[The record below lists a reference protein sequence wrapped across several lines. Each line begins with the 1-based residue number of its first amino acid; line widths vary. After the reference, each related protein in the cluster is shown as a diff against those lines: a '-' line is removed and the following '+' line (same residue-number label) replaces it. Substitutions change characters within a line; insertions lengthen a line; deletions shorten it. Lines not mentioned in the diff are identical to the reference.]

1 MRDPVMRL
9 RCPND
14 TDPAREVRHLAFDVR
29 LPVDVSVL
37 ASFTHATRRLKCACG
52 APLVIR
58 TVPDE
63 MKVSNG

>member
-14 TDPAREVRHLAFDVR
+14 TDPAREARHLAMDVR
-29 LPVDVSVL
+29 FPVDVFVL
-37 ASFTHATRRLKCACG
+37 ASFTRATRGLKCACG
-52 APLVIR
+52 TALVIR

-63 MKVSNG
+63 VKVSNG